1 MPFIIRNKNNT
12 PHKLNVKNAE
22 IQVSVIIVSF
32 MLKSSVKSKVQL
44 IIIVFFLL
52 F

>member
-22 IQVSVIIVSF
+22 IHVSVNIVSF
-32 MLKSSVKSKVQL
+32 
-44 IIIVFFLL
+44 I
-52 F
+52 